1 MQLRSA
7 IVADRIAY
15 DIVGAWSLGRVRYV
29 TALQSQGV
37 FISYRR
43 EDTGPYAR
51 LLKEHVCSRFP
62 DVPVFMDL
70 DSIEAGLDFA
80 EVIESALRSCVVL
93 IVLIGREW
101 LTIAD
106 DDDRRRL
113 DNPDD
118 YVRFEIR
125 TALQRCVRVV
135 PVLVDGVKAPQRQQ
149 LPADLDRLARLN
161 ALEMS
166 YSRFEYDEGR
176 LMVVI
181 QRVLASRTLP
191 EPVIRAWRARMLD
204 SVANCRTSLRFP
216 PR

>member
-1 MQLRSA
+1 MQSR
-7 IVADRIAY
+7 
-15 DIVGAWSLGRVRYV
+15 
-29 TALQSQGV
+29 GV

-43 EDTGPYAR
+43 EDAGPYAR
-51 LLKEHVCSRFP
+51 LLKEHVSNRFP
-62 DVPVFMDL
+62 DSPVFMDL

-80 EVIESALRSCVVL
+80 KVIESALRSCVVL
-93 IVLIGREW
+93 IALIGREW
-101 LTIAD
+101 LTISD

-125 TALQRCVRVV
+125 NALQRCVRVV

-149 LPADLDRLARLN
+149 LPADLDKLARLN

-166 YSRFEYDEGR
+166 YSRFEYDEDR

-191 EPVIRAWRARMLD
+191 EPVIRAWRARILD
-204 SVANCRTSLRFP
+204 SAANCRTSLRFP

>member
-1 MQLRSA
+1 
-7 IVADRIAY
+7 VA
-15 DIVGAWSLGRVRYV
+15 
-29 TALQSQGV
+29 ALQSHGV

-43 EDTGPYAR
+43 EDTAPYAR
-51 LLKEHVCSRFP
+51 LLKEHVGSRFP

-106 DDDRRRL
+106 DDDCRRL

-125 TALQRCVRVV
+125 TALRRCVRVV
-135 PVLVDGVKAPQRQQ
+135 PVLVDGAKPPQRQQ
-149 LPADLDRLARLN
+149 LPTDLDKLARLN

-166 YSRFEYDEGR
+166 YTRFEYDESR
-176 LMVVI
+176 LMDVI
-181 QRVLASRTLP
+181 QRVLASRSLREP
-191 EPVIRAWRARMLD
+191 EIRAWRAWLLNNA
-204 SVANCRTSLRFP
+204 ANCRTSLRFLP
-216 PR
+216 Q

>member
-1 MQLRSA
+1 MQSR
-7 IVADRIAY
+7 
-15 DIVGAWSLGRVRYV
+15 
-29 TALQSQGV
+29 GV

-43 EDTGPYAR
+43 EDAGPYAR
-51 LLKEHVCSRFP
+51 LLKEHVSNRFP
-62 DVPVFMDL
+62 DAPVFMDL

-80 EVIESALRSCVVL
+80 KVIESALRSCVVQ

-106 DDDRRRL
+106 EDDQHRL

-118 YVRFEIR
+118 YVRFEVR
-125 TALQRCVRVV
+125 TALQRYVRVV
-135 PVLVDGVKAPQRQQ
+135 PVLVDGAKAPQRQQ
-149 LPADLDRLARLN
+149 LPADLDKLARLN

-181 QRVLASRTLP
+181 QRVLASRALP
-191 EPVIRAWRARMLD
+191 EPTIRARRARILD
-204 SVANCRTSLRFP
+204 SAANYRTSLHFP